1 MAKYGCQITGNNL
14 SNCAFFLYASK
25 DSRKRRLHFFI
36 TTKKTELNT
45 LMTIPIVFVTAIVSK
60 MMRCKIILIT
70 PLIRF

>member
-1 MAKYGCQITGNNL
+1 MAKYGCRITTGNNL

-25 DSRKRRLHFFI
+25 DSRNRRLHFVI

-60 MMRCKIILIT
+60 MMSSGEGY
-70 PLIRF
+70 